1 MIAIASLLWAFAG
14 FAALAAAMDRHEEQL
29 GTVALAPAQR
39 HLWQAGGAALLL
51 VSLLCCLQRWNASVG
66 FASWLG
72 LLTLAAVAWGLV
84 LTYLPE
90 RARPLALGA
99 ALLGLVASALAY

>member
-29 GTVALAPAQR
+29 GTASLAPAQG
-39 HLWQAGGAALLL
+39 HLWQGAGAVLLL
-51 VSLLCCLQRWNASVG
+51 VSLMCCLQRWNTSVG
-66 FASWLG
+66 IAAWLG

-84 LTYLPE
+84 LTYVPQ
-90 RARPLALGA
+90 RARKLALGA
-99 ALLGLVASALAY
+99 AALGLAAGAVAY